1 MLIAMSGTVEQIA
14 ISPAESALPETVASV
29 EVLAEQGPR
38 GDRYFLAEPAKRPD
52 GGDLTLI
59 EAEALESFSAETG
72 IPLSHQESRRNL
84 LTRGVRLNDLVGRR
98 FRVGDVECLGVELC
112 EPCNHLQSLTRP
124 GVLKGMVGRAG
135 LRADVVR
142 SGTIRVGDDLAE
154 L

>member
-72 IPLSHQESRRNL
+72 IPLEPSGVAAQPAHP
-84 LTRGVRLNDLVGRR
+84 RG
-98 FRVGDVECLGVELC
+98 
-112 EPCNHLQSLTRP
+112 PAQRP
-124 GVLKGMVGRAG
+124 GRKAVPGR
-135 LRADVVR
+135 
-142 SGTIRVGDDLAE
+142 
-154 L
+154 